1 MDRIKKIINYITWAM
16 IAVTG
21 ILFFAN
27 WNSIPES
34 VITHIGLGISYG
46 SRNNLILLLIV
57 EIIIN
62 VLFTLGYDIPFIRE
76 MRKTG
81 QPSYIIAGI
90 SMVIQVIAVLIMSAF
105 ILQGVWR

>member
-27 WNSIPES
+27 WNNIPES
-34 VITHIGLGISYG
+34 VITHIGLGVSYG
-46 SRNNLILLLIV
+46 SRNNLILLFII

-62 VLFTLGYDIPFIRE
+62 TAFTLGYDIPFIRG
-76 MRKTG
+76 MKK
-81 QPSYIIAGI
+81 PDSP
-90 SMVIQVIAVLIMSAF
+90 LI
-105 ILQGVWR
+105 